1 MIPSPL
7 SMLILGET
15 GEITH
20 TITGDDIPGGEEV
33 LYYLISFKN
42 PLARVL

>member
-1 MIPSPL
+1 MSFTLGTIKATKIRMIPSPL

-33 LYYLISFKN
+33 L
-42 PLARVL
+42 